1 MLRATIATIVPLFLA
16 LSPPLPAS
24 FAAPK
29 GWVSKAP
36 PANSPVDFIW
46 LAPRFGVDG
55 DGENLTVMS
64 HPAVAGATLDAE
76 VRRTIAEL
84 SADRRIVDSR
94 SAPTCHGLQAGW
106 MFDAR
111 VSLPNGKAVSQI
123 YHVTIVD
130 GRAYAFI
137 FTHAAGARVDQAIA
151 DSMQSICPGKKSAS

>member
-1 MLRATIATIVPLFLA
+1 MPRAVIAAILPLVLA

-24 FAAPK
+24 FGAPK
-29 GWVSKAP
+29 GWVAKTP

-64 HPAVAGATLDAE
+64 HPASAGVTLDAE
-76 VRRTIAEL
+76 VRRTVAEL
-84 SADRRIVDSR
+84 SADRKVVDSH

-106 MFDAR
+106 TFDAR
-111 VSLPNGKAVSQI
+111 VTLANGKAVSQV
-123 YHVTIVD
+123 YHLTIVD

-137 FTHAAGARVDQAIA
+137 FTHAAGARIDQAIA